1 MLFSDLFHS
10 PTALATLP
18 LAMQFSSVIW
28 GILAVVLIITCLVLI
43 LIILLQDPK
52 SAGLTSA
59 FGGGGGDSL
68 LGAQAQRGV
77 SRFTAIL
84 TTLFIVICVALVLIE
99 NKWVPSSVG
108 SVGASGIETTNA
120 YEDGAVGNAYEDGA
134 VGESF
139 VPIDPDVDG
148 TAPAGGGA
156 PATPPVSGNGGNT
169 PPPPTPPSGQ

>member
-18 LAMQFSSVIW
+18 VAMQFSSIIW
-28 GILAVVLIITCLVLI
+28 GVLSVALIITCLVLI
-43 LIILLQDPK
+43 LVILLQDPK

-77 SRFTAIL
+77 SRFTAVL
-84 TTLFIVICVALVLIE
+84 TTLFIVICVVLVLID

-108 SVGASGIETTNA
+108 AVGASSVETTDSSQ
-120 YEDGAVGNAYEDGA
+120 DGAT
-134 VGESF
+134 GEASLI
-139 VPIDPDVDG
+139 PDDPDVDG
-148 TAPAGGGA
+148 TAPPGGA
-156 PATPPVSGNGGNT
+156 IPATTPVSENGGST